1 MLNSSSTF
9 LNDDEAESRKLEQ
22 AASLEPKVEDEK
34 SAQPVNYANIKL
46 TPALVRDM
54 RNILIAANV
63 ENPDEIIEKFIKMK
77 NLKY

>member
-1 MLNSSSTF
+1 M
-9 LNDDEAESRKLEQ
+9 NDDEAESRKLEQ
-22 AASLEPKVEDEK
+22 AASCLEPKVEDEK

-63 ENPDEIIEKFIKMK
+63 KNPDEIVEKFIKMK

>member
-1 MLNSSSTF
+1 

-22 AASLEPKVEDEK
+22 AASLEQGTLCLEPKVEDEK

-63 ENPDEIIEKFIKMK
+63 KNPDEIVEKFIKMK